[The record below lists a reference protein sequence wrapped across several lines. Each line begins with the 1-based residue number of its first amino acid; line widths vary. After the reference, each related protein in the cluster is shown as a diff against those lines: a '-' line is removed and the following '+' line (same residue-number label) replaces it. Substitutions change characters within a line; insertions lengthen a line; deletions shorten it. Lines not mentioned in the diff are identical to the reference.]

1 MSAQNSAASTPT
13 NTPTDTAVDT
23 ASYRPDKGDR
33 GAFWFSIIVGGAL
46 TIVSAVLSAVRIVE
60 VLGPGPTPV
69 MVKMV
74 DVTAAIPL
82 SNGAVLPAA
91 ISTAEIQATELPLAS
106 IIAGVTGPILTTI
119 TLAAITVCLTLLAL
133 SIMRGR
139 IFSKRNTKLVVAAS
153 LTGLLGFS
161 FANLCDTMLANGA
174 LAWAT
179 GNEIDN
185 TVVSVEPAVYL
196 IGAFAAGVVITVFT
210 AGERMQRDTEG
221 LI

>member
-1 MSAQNSAASTPT
+1 MSAPNTTASTPT
-13 NTPTDTAVDT
+13 ATSTSAY
-23 ASYRPDKGDR
+23 APDKGDR

-46 TIVSAVLSAVRIVE
+46 TIVSAVLSAIRIIE
-60 VLGPGPTPV
+60 ILRPGPTPV

-82 SNGAVLPAA
+82 SNGTTLPAA
-91 ISTAEIQATELPLAS
+91 ISTAEIQASELPLAS
-106 IIAGVTGPILTTI
+106 IIAGVTGPILTTL

-139 IFSKRNTKLVVAAS
+139 IFSTRNTKLVVAAA

-161 FANLCDTMLANGA
+161 FANLCNTMLANGA